1 MESKSQLEFLEAVSR
16 DWKLGFRVQDGT
28 VVKVEL
34 VTPLVE
40 VGNMVKV
47 GFNFR
52 KEDKYFK
59 YLTIEDK
66 WVEV

>member
-1 MESKSQLEFLEAVSR
+1 MESKSQLEFLETVSR

-28 VVKVEL
+28 IVKVEL